1 MLKYWFLT
9 IFSSMILFTSFNSVD
24 AQSGEAGF
32 NPQYNPVSVVKRLSY
47 ENFRN
52 IKLLRTAILNFG
64 GGDAEMQKLIDQ
76 YADASALYFQDKVV
90 EAATKFTENE
100 RAIFRTAKSIAAQY
114 KKESEE
120 FLTKGIKRNIQI
132 NLESEIEGKGRNAV
146 MEKYL
151 DSAKFSLRTGNSI
164 FDDFQYVNENQAGS
178 ANRLVT
184 SIYYYRM
191 AKENLF
197 LMYLAHVESLELD
210 KDRKKDREMKDA
222 LMDSMIKEDFK
233 ADYQKHMQDNKNK
246 IFTAME
252 KRN

>member
-9 IFSSMILFTSFNSVD
+9 IITSFILTFPFDIANAQNSD
-24 AQSGEAGF
+24 SGL
-32 NPQYNPVSVVKRLSY
+32 NPQYNPASVVKRLSY

-64 GGDAEMQKLIDQ
+64 GGEAEMQKLIDQ

-90 EAATKFTENE
+90 EAAAKFTENE
-100 RAIFRTAKSIAAQY
+100 RAIFITAKNIAAQY
-114 KKESEE
+114 KKESDD
-120 FLTKGIKRNIQI
+120 FLKNGIKRNIQL

-146 MEKYL
+146 MDKYL
-151 DSAKFSLRTGNSI
+151 DSAKFSLRAANAI
-164 FDDFQYVNENQAGS
+164 FDDFQNVNSNRAGS

-197 LMYLAHVESLELD
+197 LMYLAHTDTLELD
-210 KDRKKDREMKDA
+210 KDRKKDREIKDA
-222 LMDSMIKEDFK
+222 LMDRLIKEDFK

-246 IFTAME
+246 IFTSME

>member
-9 IFSSMILFTSFNSVD
+9 IISSIIITVPFNIAN
-24 AQSGEAGF
+24 AQSSESGL

-64 GGDAEMQKLIDQ
+64 GGEAEMQKLIDQ
-76 YADASALYFQDKVV
+76 YADASALYFQDKVT
-90 EAATKFTENE
+90 EAAEKFTENE
-100 RAIFRTAKSIAAQY
+100 RAIFNAAKNIAAQY
-114 KKESEE
+114 RKESED

-132 NLESEIEGKGRNAV
+132 NLESEIEGKGRNPV

-151 DSAKFSLRTGNSI
+151 DSAKFSLRTANSI
-164 FDDFQYVNENQAGS
+164 FDDFQYVNANKAGS

-197 LMYLAHVESLELD
+197 LMYLAHAESLELD

-222 LMDSMIKEDFK
+222 LMDRMIKEDFK

-246 IFTAME
+246 VFTAME
-252 KRN
+252 KQN